1 MIFCQLDRFSPSKGY
16 RFERFIGFFITISIG
31 FDQINK
37 SSIKHIFEYK
47 RGQKIKKSQHQ
58 NPSNPCHTMS
68 SSQNKKS
75 RFTNPRKELRTP
87 TQNIEPYM
95 TNLNQKNLR
104 ENKSIYEGT
113 EEIESS
119 YFDRMGREFP
129 SVEKVSM

>member
-1 MIFCQLDRFSPSKGY
+1 MGLEPTRPCEHQPLKLASLPISP
-16 RFERFIGFFITISIG
+16 
-31 FDQINK
+31 
-37 SSIKHIFEYK
+37 

>member
-1 MIFCQLDRFSPSKGY
+1 
-16 RFERFIGFFITISIG
+16 
-31 FDQINK
+31 
-37 SSIKHIFEYK
+37 
-47 RGQKIKKSQHQ
+47 
-58 NPSNPCHTMS
+58 
-68 SSQNKKS
+68 
-75 RFTNPRKELRTP
+75 
-87 TQNIEPYM
+87 M